1 MMKPDRL
8 VMKALLHKRQTELQK
23 IIKQMKQDKLEASPV
38 YRNLEQE
45 LISLQEKLVER
56 ENRF

>member
-1 MMKPDRL
+1 
-8 VMKALLHKRQTELQK
+8 MKALLHKRQTELQK